1 MVDSLRVRNFKCF
14 QSEQIALQPLTLLT
28 GANGAGKSSLLQ
40 ALLLYWQARSER
52 APTVKLNGPYLLQ
65 LGQALDVLHG
75 HGVSGE
81 REVQIEIR
89 QQERTLERCRLG
101 ATDDDAT
108 VLPVLERPDA
118 PPAQT
123 FVELTYLNAE
133 RIGPRQT
140 MPVQSRA
147 PEVTDVGPQG
157 EWTAQV
163 LAQHGLKRIRRELV
177 HPSSDRVG
185 GNPSVAKQTELWMRD
200 LIPGLELRPAQPR
213 GAGLAALEMRKMGM
227 GTEWLTPPNMGFGAS
242 YALPVILAGLL
253 CRPGSLLL
261 VENPEAHLH
270 SPAQSLI
277 GRFLATLAVAGV
289 QVIAETHSEHVLN
302 GVRLAALDEHPIRH
316 DQIIIHY
323 FHGEAGKP
331 GRAQPIHVNSRGGL
345 SDSPRGFFDQSERD
359 LASILR
365 ARKNA

>member
-1 MVDSLRVRNFKCF
+1 MVDSLRVRNFKCL
-14 QSEQIALQPLTLLT
+14 QDEQIAVQPLTLLT

-40 ALLLYWQARSER
+40 ALLLYWQARSES
-52 APTVKLNGPYLLQ
+52 APSVKLNGPYMLQ
-65 LGQALDVLHG
+65 LGQALDVLPG
-75 HGVSGE
+75 HGASGN
-81 REVQIEIR
+81 REIVVELC
-89 QQERTLERCRLG
+89 QQGRALERCRLG
-101 ATDDDAT
+101 AAGDEDT
-108 VLPVLERPDA
+108 VLSVLERP

-123 FVELTYLNAE
+123 FTDLAYLNAE
-133 RIGPRQT
+133 RIGPRQAT
-140 MPVQSRA
+140 PVQSRA

-163 LAQHGLKRIRRELV
+163 LAQHGLKRIRRELI
-177 HPSSDRVG
+177 HPSSDKVG
-185 GNPSVAKQTELWMRD
+185 GNPTVAKQTELWMRD
-200 LIPGLELRPAQPR
+200 LIPGLELRPAQQR
-213 GAGLAALEMRKMGM
+213 GAGLAGLEMRKMGM

-253 CRPGSLLL
+253 SRPGSLLL

-316 DQIIIHY
+316 DQIIVHY

-331 GRAQPIHVNSRGGL
+331 GRSQPIHVNSRGGL
-345 SDSPRGFFDQSERD
+345 SDTPRGFFDQSERD
-359 LASILR
+359 LAAILR
-365 ARKNA
+365 ARRNV